1 MGRVFISLWI
11 DKIMANNIPAQLLTP
26 GVLSGDTRQVLV
38 GIEVIQG
45 VIREA
50 INPPVLAITPGTG
63 IKVR

>member
-1 MGRVFISLWI
+1 MGAVFIPLWI
-11 DKIMANNIPAQLLTP
+11 DKIMADNEPAQLLTP
-26 GVLSGDTRQVLV
+26 HVLSGDTRQVLV

-50 INPPVLAITPGTG
+50 INPPVLAITPGTD